1 MVKGCSKIP
10 VVTLYYNRLK
20 SMINKNVEE
29 IINVLP
35 YIGLDI
41 EEEGNDYV
49 KVEYN
54 PNRPDFST
62 DYGIIR
68 ALKGLLDIDI
78 GIPKYEQGE
87 SNVSVIVDDS
97 VNNVRPYIVSLL
109 ALDGK
114 LDDDIIREIITMQE
128 DLHNGLGRKRRKI
141 SIGIHDY
148 GKIQGPFI
156 YTLADPKTLFVPL
169 DESKEYTLEYI
180 INNHE
185 LGKKY
190 KSIIGNYYPI
200 IKDANNNIISFPP
213 IINSELTR
221 VNNNT
226 KDLFIEIT
234 ATDLK
239 SAQDALSILAM
250 TLFDANFKI
259 KSVNI
264 DYNNKIIL
272 TPMMN
277 NNIIDVDILYI
288 NNLLG
293 LDLSNEEIIKA
304 LRRSRLD
311 GNIIDN
317 KLRCIIP
324 PYRFDIINAIDI
336 VEEIGIGYGI
346 YRLEPTYPL
355 HIASGMRDKFLR
367 FIDNSRDVMISL
379 NTIEVMNFDI
389 IDKDILDMLGLNY
402 RYEVE
407 HSKSKEHEILRPS
420 LIPSL
425 LKVLSV
431 NIHEP
436 YPQLLFEIGKVFNDE
451 EEYRLVLAIA
461 SNDTNFTNIK
471 SYLQAF
477 LKRLIN
483 KDPITKATNIP
494 FLKEGVSANIII
506 DNVLLGIIGEVR
518 KDIIEKLKI
527 RVNISLFEISLNK
540 LYDLIK

>member
-1 MVKGCSKIP
+1 
-10 VVTLYYNRLK
+10 
-20 SMINKNVEE
+20 MINKSIEE
-29 IINVLP
+29 IINALP

-68 ALKGLLDIDI
+68 GLKGLLEIDI

-87 SNVSVIVDDS
+87 SNVRVIVDDS
-97 VNNVRPYIVSLL
+97 VNKVRPYIVSLL

-148 GKIQGPFI
+148 SKTQGPFI
-156 YTLADPKTLFVPL
+156 YTLADPKTSFVPL

-190 KSIIGNYYPI
+190 KSIINNYYPI
-200 IKDANNNIISFPP
+200 IKDTNNNIISFPP

-239 SAQDALSILAM
+239 SAQDALSILAI

-277 NNIIDVDILYI
+277 NNIIDVNISYI
-288 NNLLG
+288 NNFLG

-304 LRRSRLD
+304 LRKSRLD
-311 GNIIDN
+311 GNIIDS

-324 PYRFDIINAIDI
+324 PYRFDIMNAIDI

-367 FIDNSRDVMISL
+367 FIDNSREVMISL

-389 IDKDILDMLGLNY
+389 IDKDILDMLGLHY

-425 LKVLSV
+425 LKVLSI

-436 YPQLLFEIGKVFNDE
+436 YPQLLFEIGKAFSDE
-451 EEYRLVLAIA
+451 EEYRLALTIA

-477 LKRLIN
+477 LKRLLN
-483 KDPITKATNIP
+483 KDPITKAANIP
-494 FLKEGVSANIII
+494 FLKEGVAANIII
-506 DNVLLGIIGEVR
+506 DNELLGIIGEVR
-518 KDIIEKLKI
+518 KDIIERLKV

-540 LYDLIK
+540 LYKLIK